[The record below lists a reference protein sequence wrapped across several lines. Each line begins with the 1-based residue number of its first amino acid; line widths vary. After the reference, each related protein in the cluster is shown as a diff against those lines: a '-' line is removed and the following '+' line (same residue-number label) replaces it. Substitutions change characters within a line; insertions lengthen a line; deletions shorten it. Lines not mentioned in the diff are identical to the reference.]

1 MTSADRTLD
10 PSIDPRQFRRALGNF
25 ASGVTIVTACG
36 ADGHKVGVTA
46 NSFNSVSLEPPLI
59 LWSLDKRSS
68 AWEVFKDASH
78 FAVNLL
84 AAEQIALSNHFARP
98 QEDKFAGIEHIAG
111 LGGAPLFDGCAG
123 NFQCSQF
130 QHIDGGDH
138 WIMIGKVERYEDH
151 GRAPLVYHQG
161 GYAMVLPHPR
171 GRKPEAGEAAESRDL
186 LNTRLGDNL
195 FYLLVQAVNAC
206 HPRFVQENLALGLRN
221 SEARLLLVLDSAP
234 NASLAELQQAA
245 AMPAPE
251 VEEALSALQ
260 ERGYLQP
267 AGTRHEVTAAGHAKL
282 EALWGTVNNAQQ
294 DIFGA
299 LSDGELEVFKKAL
312 RLGMASR

>member
-1 MTSADRTLD
+1 MTTAENSM
-10 PSIDPRQFRRALGNF
+10 DPRQFRRALGNF

-36 ADGHKVGVTA
+36 PDGHKVGVTA

-68 AWEVFKDASH
+68 AWEVFKAASH
-78 FAVNLL
+78 FTVNLL
-84 AAEQIALSNHFARP
+84 ASDQIALSNHFARP
-98 QEDKFAGIEHIAG
+98 QEDKFAGIEYASG
-111 LGGAPLFDGCAG
+111 LGDAPVFDGCAG
-123 NFQCSQF
+123 NFQCSHF

-171 GRKPEAGEAAESRDL
+171 GRKPESSETSDARDL

-195 FYLLVQAVNAC
+195 FYLMIQAVNAC
-206 HPRFVQENLALGLRN
+206 HPRFVQENLALNLRN

-234 NASLAELQQAA
+234 NAGLGELQQAA
-245 AMPAPE
+245 AMPAQE
-251 VEEALSALQ
+251 VEDALVTLQ
-260 ERGYLQP
+260 ERGYLES
-267 AGTRHEVTAAGHAKL
+267 AGQRHQVTTAGRAKL
-282 EALWGTVNNAQQ
+282 EELWATVNKAQE
-294 DIFGA
+294 DIFGT
-299 LSDGELEVFKKAL
+299 LSEGELEVVKKAL